1 MKQTTTERAAS
12 PGLVP
17 ETNPAVRPAAIVV
30 AVLGLLQAAV
40 AAVNLSPLIDRYT
53 VAALLDVDGE
63 ANLVAWL
70 SSAVLLATAAGAG
83 LAAVADR
90 SAGATRRR
98 WLGWALIAAFFV
110 LLSVDETAGL
120 HELVGEKAHGLLDSA
135 ALPSLYT
142 WVLMVAPVGM
152 VIAFLMARW
161 FARTIGAATPAGR
174 LALAA
179 IALWLAVPALE
190 ALDPSLGG
198 PALLSVFEES
208 LESAGEALMLAG
220 TLLYLG
226 TPGRLTALARRF
238 PAGAEPPAE
247 TLRP

>member
-1 MKQTTTERAAS
+1 VA
-12 PGLVP
+12 GL
-17 ETNPAVRPAAIVV
+17 ALA
-30 AVLGLLQAAV
+30 QAAV

-53 VAALLDVDGE
+53 VAALLDVNGE

-90 SAGATRRR
+90 STGAPRRR

-120 HELVGEKAHGLLDSA
+120 HELVGEKARGLVDSE

-142 WVLMVAPVGM
+142 WVLVVAPVGM
-152 VIAFLMARW
+152 VVAFLMARW
-161 FARTIGAATPAGR
+161 FIKTIGGATTSGR
-174 LALAA
+174 LAIAA

-198 PALLSVFEES
+198 PMLLSVIEES

-220 TLLYLG
+220 ILVYLG
-226 TPGRLTALARRF
+226 SPGRLSALARRV
-238 PAGAEPPAE
+238 PGAGEPPA
-247 TLRP
+247 